1 MVPCNQGL
9 EVAFSKFVGASPDV
23 IAFAKNAGPQSLRI
37 DYLSGGRRL
46 AFYTPD
52 FFVHR
57 SDNDYYLV
65 ETKGRAD
72 QDVSAKA
79 RAAVGWCKAAS
90 SKSIKW
96 NYVYVPQGTF
106 ERLSS
111 PEFTDLVSLCR
122 PSLADLLVEADRF
135 QPSLPFEP
143 EAGTGPMQEFVPE
156 RAFAK
161 LPSRYQSSIEQA
173 VMLFRFLENKENMSF
188 SPVFTP
194 LLGAMEDACNTLI
207 LERLLPVLPT
217 GRVAEKDF
225 FNPIL
230 SSIDPNKRKY
240 YQDELKKLERTVVF
254 RSPISP
260 MGHLKFCL
268 EYAAQEVDTI
278 GGVLHSIKGLFGSF
292 RDRELLGLLRSA
304 YQFRNKY
311 VAHQEHAVVPKEL
324 ARGQLHDWIRLL
336 FMLHDSRRPERVL
349 TRYRELVDKMYL
361 KGLSGSEVGEMELLS
376 SEIDTDNE
384 YFYGP
389 IIEKIK
395 QAVSAKKLD

>member
-1 MVPCNQGL
+1 M
-9 EVAFSKFVGASPDV
+9 
-23 IAFAKNAGPQSLRI
+23 
-37 DYLSGGRRL
+37 
-46 AFYTPD
+46 
-52 FFVHR
+52 
-57 SDNDYYLV
+57 
-65 ETKGRAD
+65 
-72 QDVSAKA
+72 
-79 RAAVGWCKAAS
+79 
-90 SKSIKW
+90 
-96 NYVYVPQGTF
+96 
-106 ERLSS
+106 
-111 PEFTDLVSLCR
+111 
-122 PSLADLLVEADRF
+122 LL
-135 QPSLPFEP
+135 
-143 EAGTGPMQEFVPE
+143 
-156 RAFAK
+156 
-161 LPSRYQSSIEQA
+161 
-173 VMLFRFLENKENMSF
+173 RFLENKETVLF
-188 SPVFTP
+188 SRFHTSSRC
-194 LLGAMEDACNTLI
+194 D
-207 LERLLPVLPT
+207 
-217 GRVAEKDF
+217 GRCLQYADIREALTRSANWESCLQKDF